1 MNNIIS
7 ASSVTTNKLFLI
19 FVMMRFNREKPVS
32 QHSCKSI
39 SLPRTSEQ
47 RRIANARKPTE
58 DGEQRLLLLRPPVIF
73 AAAAV
78 SLRGVRSCIFG
89 RRAAV
94 CGYVVPEHTLREPC
108 AITMLSFSRFQVV
121 KAQSKSDY
129 ARPKKRLKMKALLR
143 PNSVI
148 K

>member
-19 FVMMRFNREKPVS
+19 FVMMRLNREKLVS

-39 SLPRTSEQ
+39 SLPMASEQ

-58 DGEQRLLLLRPPVIF
+58 DGEQLLLLLRPPVIF

-78 SLRGVRSCIFG
+78 SLRGVRSCIFKFG
-89 RRAAV
+89 RRVAV
-94 CGYVVPEHTLREPC
+94 CG
-108 AITMLSFSRFQVV
+108 
-121 KAQSKSDY
+121 
-129 ARPKKRLKMKALLR
+129 
-143 PNSVI
+143 
-148 K
+148 

>member
-19 FVMMRFNREKPVS
+19 FVMMRFNREKLVS

-39 SLPRTSEQ
+39 SLPMTSEQ

-58 DGEQRLLLLRPPVIF
+58 DGEQLLLFCRPPMIF

-89 RRAAV
+89 RRVVELVLTAGPARALRCPPAADLTV
-94 CGYVVPEHTLREPC
+94 
-108 AITMLSFSRFQVV
+108 
-121 KAQSKSDY
+121 
-129 ARPKKRLKMKALLR
+129 
-143 PNSVI
+143 
-148 K
+148 